1 MNQAHDH
8 SDSET
13 VAAQLRAAFESR
25 DLAALGAVL
34 DDDVRW
40 GGEEDT
46 PETCRS
52 RAQVLERLAHQR
64 ANGVETGVIEVVPGH
79 QAVLLGL
86 TVKRPV
92 GGDFSREHNV
102 YQVLSLRDGRVVDIR
117 GYPERATAAAR
128 AGIRA
133 TGPDALQARHLV
145 PILNVSNLSAS
156 FDWFTK
162 LGWAKQWDWR
172 NADGTP
178 GFGAV
183 KSGDCELFLSLN
195 GQGGQ
200 GMWLSIWVDDVDA
213 LHEACVREGLE
224 VLRPPRDEPWG
235 VREMHLRHPDGHVF
249 RIGTGLQ

>member
-46 PETCRS
+46 AETCHS
-52 RAQVLERLAHQR
+52 RAQVLERLAQQR
-64 ANGVETGVIEVVPGH
+64 ANGVQTGVIEVVPGH
-79 QAVLLGL
+79 HAVLLGL

-102 YQVLSLRDGRVVDIR
+102 YQVLSLRKGRVVDIR
-117 GYPERATAAAR
+117 GYPERATAVAR

-133 TGPDALQARHLV
+133 TGPDAMQARHLV
-145 PILNVSNLSAS
+145 PILNVSNLPAS
-156 FDWFTK
+156 FR
-162 LGWAKQWDWR
+162 LVHQ
-172 NADGTP
+172 
-178 GFGAV
+178 
-183 KSGDCELFLSLN
+183 
-195 GQGGQ
+195 
-200 GMWLSIWVDDVDA
+200 
-213 LHEACVREGLE
+213 
-224 VLRPPRDEPWG
+224 
-235 VREMHLRHPDGHVF
+235 
-249 RIGTGLQ
+249 TGLGQTVGLAQRRWHAGLRSGEVRRLRALFESQRAGRSRHVALDLGGGC